1 MLKRGNITGK
11 YELLL
16 ASCFVLLTVGQTV
29 RPLQSIALHS
39 RAGIARR
46 RQKLTRH
53 ILKEVGTRVA
63 DLSVQS
69 RTEFGYLRV
78 ETPSRRPRTR
88 QADLP
93 GWPAHKIVHRRIPPP
108 ALDDTH

>member
-1 MLKRGNITGK
+1 MLKRGNIAGK
-11 YELLL
+11 CALLL
-16 ASCFVLLTVGQTV
+16 ASCFLLLTVGQTV
-29 RPLQSIALHS
+29 RPLESIALHS
-39 RAGIARR
+39 RAGIAQRH
-46 RQKLTRH
+46 QELTRH

-69 RTEFGYLRV
+69 RTEFGHLRV
-78 ETPSRRPRTR
+78 ETPSWSPRTS

-93 GWPAHKIVHRRIPPP
+93 GWPAHKVVHLRIPPP

>member
-1 MLKRGNITGK
+1 MHKRGNIAGK
-11 YELLL
+11 CSPLL
-16 ASCFVLLTVGQTV
+16 ASCFLLLIVGQTV

-39 RAGIARR
+39 RAGISHRH
-46 RQKLTRH
+46 QKLTRH

-69 RTEFGYLRV
+69 RTEFGYLRA
-78 ETPSRRPRTR
+78 ETPSWSSRTS

-93 GWPAHKIVHRRIPPP
+93 GWPAHKLVHRRIPPP
-108 ALDDTH
+108 ARDDTH